1 MGARR
6 HFALLKLKPPR
17 NGEALGF
24 VQALALE
31 AALPFTVLAAPGR
44 NGLEVATFGPRS
56 SELRPWLAKRAD
68 KRLFVL
74 TAQASA
80 PLAGRAILEADLVQ
94 TRIVTVAVPAAQRR
108 ALDAFRPAP
117 SIIAETPKGLA
128 AAWRLETPRRPQK
141 R

>member
-1 MGARR
+1 ML
-6 HFALLKLKPPR
+6 FAWLRPKQPR

-56 SELRPWLAKRAD
+56 SELRRWLAKRAD

-80 PLAGRAILEADLVQ
+80 
-94 TRIVTVAVPAAQRR
+94 
-108 ALDAFRPAP
+108 
-117 SIIAETPKGLA
+117 
-128 AAWRLETPRRPQK
+128 TPRRARDPGSRSRANPDRYRCRSRRQK
-141 R
+141 AGRSMPSALLPRSLRKRPKASLPRGA